1 MKIPVS
7 FKEEEIYI
15 YNYIKSKRNFSVYIK
30 DLVEADMKKDGIVIK
45 AKLAEQPKVN
55 KSEAML
61 EVDF

>member
-7 FKEEEIYI
+7 FKEEEIDI
-15 YNYIKSKRNFSVYIK
+15 YKYIKSKRNFSVYIK